1 MNYKRVA
8 QLRTPEQ
15 FLDYCQSVD
24 AEMPFDADVQHGAD
38 APLAQPYSYRGT
50 TLSNRFSVL
59 PMEGWDGTADGHPSD
74 LTKRRWQR
82 DGQTMHHLIDP
93 RTGQPAQTDALSVSV
108 IADRT
113 VMAEVYAK
121 AALVLGVEQGLNFLQ
136 HLPGIEGFI
145 FAADSTIV
153 QTDGFH
159 YYISKRIG
167 ETYDNHD
174 FQTQTQ

>member
-82 DGQTMHHLIDP
+82 FGESGADLIWGGEAVAVRHDGRANARSSRAVNTAGITHRFDIH
-93 RTGQPAQTDALSVSV
+93 
-108 IADRT
+108 IAS
-113 VMAEVYAK
+113 
-121 AALVLGVEQGLNFLQ
+121 GCHNW
-136 HLPGIEGFI
+136 
-145 FAADSTIV
+145 
-153 QTDGFH
+153 
-159 YYISKRIG
+159 SK
-167 ETYDNHD
+167 
-174 FQTQTQ
+174 

>member
-24 AEMPFDADVQHGAD
+24 AEMPFDADVQHGAG

-82 DGQTMHHLIDP
+82 FGESGADLIWGGEAVAVRHDGRANARQLIINEQTVGDIAGL
-93 RTGQPAQTDALSVSV
+93 REALL
-108 IADRT
+108 
-113 VMAEVYAK
+113 
-121 AALVLGVEQGLNFLQ
+121 AAHKEQ
-136 HLPGIEGFI
+136 
-145 FAADSTIV
+145 
-153 QTDGFH
+153 
-159 YYISKRIG
+159 IG
-167 ETYDNHD
+167 T
-174 FQTQTQ
+174 